1 MNRFGKIGTWILIA
15 AAVILPMYELADYT
29 EVWSQDQNFVLPA
42 IMLLFIGMALA
53 GANLALDLVLS
64 VAAVVSHIFAEF
76 SPRLSSPSFIS
87 LHDAGPP
94 QADLPVIFCDLR
106 L

>member
-1 MNRFGKIGTWILIA
+1 MNRFGKIGMWILIA
-15 AAVILPMYELADYT
+15 AAMILPLYELADYT

-53 GANLALDLVLS
+53 SAKLALDLVLTI
-64 VAAVVSHIFAEF
+64 AVLSRVFEVF
-76 SPRLSSPSFIS
+76 RPRLWSTVATYQHEVVAS
-87 LHDAGPP
+87 
-94 QADLPVIFCDLR
+94 QEDLPLIFCDLR